1 MRGNPATCSAIN
13 IRANTHALVMFVNV
27 AVDFSDQDRL
37 RTYTYAIPEGVTV
50 NTGDLLWVPFGYRPI
65 QGIAVS
71 VSETTETENTREID
85 SVIPDGPFINPN
97 LLKTAVW
104 IADHY
109 RTSIF
114 RACVAML
121 PPGANQQLHLWI
133 QRSDIADR
141 ADTVL
146 TGFSISPDQHEVL
159 NELPAKGRVRR
170 DRLVRKIG
178 RKNERHLDALIRAGI
193 AIEESIWER
202 PRVTAVFK
210 SHIKLADEIDV
221 DEAIDAYKKRRANR
235 RADLIRQL
243 AATPEPIPR
252 ADLSKQ
258 FTSSIIKA
266 VIDDGN
272 AQIEQVRI
280 ERDPLEDYAVQ
291 EPIEVDLTPEQTS
304 AVNAVS
310 NSIASHQPAE
320 FLLFG
325 VTGSG
330 KTEVYLRAVD
340 KCIQSGRRAII
351 MVPEIAMTPQTLQ
364 RFASRFPGQI
374 ALQHSGLT
382 LGQRF
387 DQWHQI
393 NSGRYNVV
401 IGSRSSIFAPI
412 ENLGLV
418 VIDEEHEW
426 TFKQSDRAPRYHA
439 RDVAEHLCQQT
450 NATLVLGSAT
460 PDIGTYRRSI
470 DPKAPNPITFLELP
484 RRINEALRTRGG
496 MGQPSPFGTKGDASE
511 RSEIA
516 GACGGG
522 SGAPPL
528 SPKHP
533 TTAGEGQ
540 GEGDRGGQM
549 GGVRH
554 PTNNPAPRHNTQS
567 QIVDMRLEIQDG
579 HREML
584 SRPLLDALREN
595 VDRGGKS
602 ILFINRR
609 GSASFVQCLSC
620 GTIRHCPNCHTP
632 LSLHR
637 RPRRGG
643 GSRLQCHYCSYSVG
657 AARQCRACDGT
668 GIARRAAGTEGVEET
683 VRGFF
688 PNTPIL
694 RWDSDTARNA
704 SEHTKLLDE
713 FQSQGNHILIGTQ
726 MVAKGLD
733 IPDVSLVGVVAAD
746 IGLAVPSFRSSERTF
761 QILSQVTGRA
771 GRADTPGKAIIQT
784 FQPQHFAIAA
794 AAAQDYQTFYQ
805 LEIQTRQQYDLP
817 PFASYVRLAY
827 SSYDS
832 NEAQLEAQS
841 VKTRLDQYNKEIG
854 EAVEITGPSPAYPAR
869 RAGRY
874 RWQILLKG
882 QNPAKILDQVPLAPG
897 WTTDID
903 PIEMN

>member
-1 MRGNPATCSAIN
+1 MRGNPATCRVIN
-13 IRANTHALVMFVNV
+13 IRANTHALAMFVNV

-50 NTGDLLWVPFGYRPI
+50 NPGDFLWVPFGYRPI
-65 QGIAVS
+65 QGIALS

-85 SVIPDGPFINPN
+85 SVIPDGPFINPH

-104 IADHY
+104 VADHY

-178 RKNERHLDALIRAGI
+178 RKNERHLDALVRAGI

-202 PRVTAVFK
+202 PRVTAVFR
-210 SHIKLADEIDV
+210 SHVKLADEIDA
-221 DEAIDAYKKRRANR
+221 DEVIDRYTKRRANR

-243 AATPEPIPR
+243 AVTPEAIPR

-258 FTSSIIKA
+258 FNSSLIKA
-266 VIDDGN
+266 VLDDGN

-280 ERDPLEDYAVQ
+280 ERDPLADYAVQ
-291 EPIEVDLTPEQTS
+291 EPIDVDLTPEQST
-304 AVNAVS
+304 AVEAIS
-310 NSIASHQPAE
+310 RSIDSRSHVE

-393 NSGRYNVV
+393 NYGRYNVV
-401 IGSRSSIFAPI
+401 IGSRSSIFAPVD
-412 ENLGLV
+412 NLGLV

-439 RDVAEHLCQQT
+439 RDVAEQLCQET
-450 NATLVLGSAT
+450 GATLVLGSAT
-460 PDIGTYRRSI
+460 PDIGTYQRAT
-470 DPKAPNPITFLELP
+470 DPKFHNPITLLELP
-484 RRINEALRTRGG
+484 RRINEALRISRNSNGH
-496 MGQPSPFGTKGDASE
+496 AE
-511 RSEIA
+511 
-516 GACGGG
+516 
-522 SGAPPL
+522 
-528 SPKHP
+528 
-533 TTAGEGQ
+533 
-540 GEGDRGGQM
+540 
-549 GGVRH
+549 
-554 PTNNPAPRHNTQS
+554 S

-579 HREML
+579 HREMI

-637 RPRRGG
+637 HPRRGG

-784 FQPQHFAIAA
+784 FQPNHFAIAA
-794 AAAQDYQTFYQ
+794 AAAQDYQSFYQ
-805 LEIQTRQQYDLP
+805 HEIQTRQQYDLP
-817 PFASYVRLAY
+817 PFTSYARLAY
-827 SSYDS
+827 SSYDP
-832 NEAQLEAQS
+832 NEAQLEARS
-841 VKTRLDQYNKEIG
+841 VRTRLEQHL
-854 EAVEITGPSPAYPAR
+854 EANDIEITGPSPAYPAR
-869 RAGRY
+869 LAGRY

-882 QNPAKILDQVPLAPG
+882 QNPAKILDQVPLSPG

>member
-1 MRGNPATCSAIN
+1 MSNPSASKAESES
-13 IRANTHALVMFVNV
+13 RAAIPPTSPDAPTIPMFTEV
-27 AVDFSDQDRL
+27 AVDFSDKDRL
-37 RTYTYAIPEGVTV
+37 RTYTYAVPEGVTV
-50 NTGDLLWVPFGYRPI
+50 QPGDLLWVPFAYRPI
-65 QGIAVS
+65 QGIAIS
-71 VSETTETENTREID
+71 TSESTETEKTREID
-85 SVIPDGPFINPN
+85 SVIPDGPFINPS

-109 RTSIF
+109 RTNIF

-121 PPGANQQLHLWI
+121 PPGANQQLHIWVS
-133 QRSDIADR
+133 RSDIAHR
-141 ADTVL
+141 ADTAL
-146 TGFSISPDQHEVL
+146 TGFSISAGQHEVL
-159 NELPAKGRVRR
+159 NEIPLEGRIRR

-178 RKNERHLDALIRAGI
+178 RKRERHLEALVRAGI
-193 AIEESIWER
+193 ALEESIWER
-202 PRVTAVFK
+202 PRVSAVFK
-210 SHIKLADEIDV
+210 PHIKLPDRLDADQTIARYTD
-221 DEAIDAYKKRRANR
+221 RRANR
-235 RADLIRQL
+235 RADLIRYL
-243 AATPEPIPR
+243 ADSSDPIPR
-252 ADLSKQ
+252 SNLSKT
-258 FTSSIIKA
+258 FTPSLIKS

-272 AQIEQVRI
+272 AEVEQVRI
-280 ERDPLEDYAVQ
+280 ERDPLADYAVQ
-291 EPIEVDLTPEQTS
+291 EPISVDLIPEQRA
-304 AVNAVS
+304 AVDAISHN
-310 NSIASHQPAE
+310 IASKTHAE

-330 KTEVYLRAVD
+330 KTEVYLRAVE
-340 KCIQSGRRAII
+340 KCIESGRRAII

-412 ENLGLV
+412 QNLGLV

-439 RDVAEHLCQQT
+439 RDVAENLCQQS

-470 DPKAPNPITFLELP
+470 DPTAPNPITLLELP
-484 RRINEALRTRGG
+484 RRINEALRT
-496 MGQPSPFGTKGDASE
+496 
-511 RSEIA
+511 
-516 GACGGG
+516 G
-522 SGAPPL
+522 STPTPL
-528 SPKHP
+528 SRS
-533 TTAGEGQ
+533 AI
-540 GEGDRGGQM
+540 
-549 GGVRH
+549 
-554 PTNNPAPRHNTQS
+554 NNPARSNGHAVS

-584 SRPLLDALREN
+584 SRPLLNALREN
-595 VDRGGKS
+595 VDQGGKS

-620 GTIRHCPNCHTP
+620 GTIRHCPNCQTP

-657 AARQCRACDGT
+657 AARQCRECNGS

-704 SEHTKLLDE
+704 NDHAKLLEE
-713 FQSQGNHILIGTQ
+713 FQSRGNHILVGTQ

-761 QILSQVTGRA
+761 QILAQVTGRA

-784 FQPQHFAIAA
+784 FQPNHFAIAA
-794 AAAQDYQTFYQ
+794 AAEQDYQSFYQ
-805 LEIQTRQQYDLP
+805 HEIETRQHYDLP
-817 PFASYVRLAY
+817 PFTSYARL
-827 SSYDS
+827 SYGS
-832 NEAQLEAQS
+832 YEPNEAQLEAQS
-841 VKTRLDQYNKEIG
+841 LKTRLEQHLQHAEIP
-854 EAVEITGPSPAYPAR
+854 IDISGPSPAYPAR

-874 RWQILLKG
+874 RWQILLKSNS
-882 QNPAKILDQVPLAPG
+882 QNPAEILEQIPLGPG
-897 WTTDID
+897 WIADID

>member
-1 MRGNPATCSAIN
+1 
-13 IRANTHALVMFVNV
+13 MFTEV
-27 AVDFSDQDRL
+27 AVDFSDRDRL
-37 RTYTYAIPEGVTV
+37 RTYTYAIPNGANVQP
-50 NTGDLLWVPFGYRPI
+50 GDLLWVPFGYRPI
-65 QGIAVS
+65 QGIALS
-71 VSETTETENTREID
+71 VSDTTETENTREID
-85 SVIPDGPFINPN
+85 GIIEGGPFINPN

-104 IADHY
+104 IANHY
-109 RTSIF
+109 RTNIF

-121 PPGANQQLHLWI
+121 PPGINQQLHIWVG
-133 QRSDIADR
+133 RSDIANP

-146 TGFSISPDQHEVL
+146 AGFSISPEQHKVL
-159 NELPAKGRVRR
+159 DELPAKGHVRR
-170 DRLVRKIG
+170 DRFMRKIG
-178 RKNERHLDALIRAGI
+178 RKNERHLDALVRAGV
-193 AIEESIWER
+193 AVEESIWER
-202 PRVTAVFK
+202 PRANPVFK
-210 SHIKLADEIDV
+210 SHLKLANGSDTNEVI
-221 DEAIDAYKKRRANR
+221 EAYLKRRAHR
-235 RADLIRQL
+235 RVELIRHI
-243 AATPEPIPR
+243 AASSDPLPR
-252 ADLSKQ
+252 ADIARR
-258 FTSSIIKA
+258 FGAHTVKA
-266 VIDDGN
+266 VIDDGTVEV
-272 AQIEQVRI
+272 EQVRV
-280 ERDPLEDYAVQ
+280 ERDPLADYAVQ
-291 EPIEVDLTPEQTS
+291 EPISHDLTPEQRT
-304 AVNAVS
+304 AVNAIS
-310 NSIASHQPAE
+310 DSIGSGNSAE

-330 KTEVYLRAVD
+330 KTEVYLRAVET
-340 KCIQSGRRAII
+340 CIQTDRRAII

-393 NSGRYNVV
+393 KSGRYDVV
-401 IGSRSSIFAPI
+401 IGSRSSIFAPVD
-412 ENLGLV
+412 NLGLV

-426 TFKQSDRAPRYHA
+426 TFKQNDRAPRYHA
-439 RDVAEHLCQQT
+439 RDVAEHLINET
-450 NATLVLGSAT
+450 GATLVLGSAT
-460 PDIGTYRRSI
+460 PDIGTYRRAT
-470 DPKAPNPITFLELP
+470 APNAPDRITHLQLP
-484 RRINEALRTRGG
+484 RRINEAIKIKSFSPSVQQDRAHRSVEDQGTRSSLSFDAQGG
-496 MGQPSPFGTKGDASE
+496 IKGGLD
-511 RSEIA
+511 
-516 GACGGG
+516 
-522 SGAPPL
+522 
-528 SPKHP
+528 SPKPGH
-533 TTAGEGQ
+533 AE
-540 GEGDRGGQM
+540 
-549 GGVRH
+549 V
-554 PTNNPAPRHNTQS
+554 

-579 HREML
+579 QREML
-584 SRPLLDALREN
+584 SRPLLHALREN
-595 VDRGGKS
+595 VNQGGKS

-620 GTIRHCPNCHTP
+620 GNIRHCPNCQTP

-657 AARQCRACDGT
+657 AARQCRTCDGT

-704 SEHTKLLDE
+704 NEHTKLLNE
-713 FQSQGNHILIGTQ
+713 FQSEGNHILVGTQ

-733 IPDVSLVGVVAAD
+733 IPSVSLVGVIAAD

-784 FQPQHFAIAA
+784 FQPDHFAIAA
-794 AAAQDYQTFYQ
+794 AAAQDYQAFYQ
-805 LEIQTRQQYDLP
+805 HEIQVRQKYELP
-817 PFASYVRLAY
+817 PFTSYARLAY
-827 SSYDS
+827 SSFDP
-832 NEAQLEAQS
+832 NDAQLEAQS
-841 VKTRLDQYNKEIG
+841 VKTRLDQYLDNEVSTDI
-854 EAVEITGPSPAYPAR
+854 EITGPSPAYPAR

-882 QNPAKILDQVPLAPG
+882 QNPSQILNQIPLGPG

>member
-1 MRGNPATCSAIN
+1 
-13 IRANTHALVMFVNV
+13 MFTEV
-27 AVDFSDQDRL
+27 AVDFSYKDRL
-37 RTYTYAIPEGVTV
+37 RTYTYAIPKGVTV
-50 NTGDLLWVPFGYRPI
+50 HPGDLLWVPFAYRPI
-65 QGIAVS
+65 QGIAIS
-71 VSETTETENTREID
+71 ISETTETENTREVE
-85 SVIPDGPFINPN
+85 SVIPDGPFINPH

-121 PPGANQQLHLWI
+121 PPGANQQLHIWV

-141 ADTVL
+141 VDTAL
-146 TGFSISPDQHEVL
+146 TGFSISADQHEVL
-159 NELPAKGRVRR
+159 NEIPANGRVRR

-178 RKNERHLDALIRAGI
+178 RKNERHLDALVRAGI
-193 AIEESIWER
+193 AREESIWER
-202 PRVTAVFK
+202 PRVSAVFR
-210 SHIKLADEIDV
+210 SHIKLTDEIDAN
-221 DEAIDAYKKRRANR
+221 ETIETYTNRRANR
-235 RADLIRQL
+235 RADLVRHL
-243 AATPEPIPR
+243 ASTHHPIPR

-258 FTSSIIKA
+258 FSPSLIKS

-272 AQIEQVRI
+272 AQVEKVRI
-280 ERDPLEDYAVQ
+280 ERDPLADYAVQ
-291 EPIEVDLTPEQTS
+291 EPIEVELIPEQS
-304 AVNAVS
+304 AAVS
-310 NSIASHQPAE
+310 AISKSIDSNSHAE

-330 KTEVYLRAVD
+330 KTEVYLRAVE
-340 KCIQSGRRAII
+340 KCIQAGRRAII

-393 NSGRYNVV
+393 KLGRYNVV
-401 IGSRSSIFAPI
+401 IGSRSSIFAPVD
-412 ENLGLV
+412 NPGLV

-439 RDVAEHLCQQT
+439 RDVAERLCQQS

-460 PDIGTYRRSI
+460 PDIGTYHQAT
-470 DPKAPNPITFLELP
+470 DPTSRNPITLLQLP
-484 RRINEALRTRGG
+484 RRINEALRMRVGLG
-496 MGQPSPFGTKGDASE
+496 SPLPSVGEGQGEGPSPFEAKGDASE
-511 RSEIA
+511 RSEVA
-516 GACGGG
+516 GACRDG
-522 SGAPPL
+522 SGARSVQSARPVSQRSPNLSTPP
-528 SPKHP
+528 SGH
-533 TTAGEGQ
+533 
-540 GEGDRGGQM
+540 
-549 GGVRH
+549 
-554 PTNNPAPRHNTQS
+554 TQS
-567 QIVDMRLEIQDG
+567 LIVDMRLEIQAG

-584 SRPLLDALREN
+584 SRPLLDALQEN
-595 VDRGGKS
+595 VDQGGKS

-609 GSASFVQCLSC
+609 GSASFVQCLDC
-620 GTIRHCPNCHTP
+620 GTIRQCPNCQTP

-643 GSRLQCHYCSYSVG
+643 GSRLQCHYCSYSLG
-657 AARQCRACDGT
+657 AARQCRNCDGT

-704 SEHTKLLDE
+704 NEHTKLLDE
-713 FQSQGNHILIGTQ
+713 FQSKGNHILVGTQ

-784 FQPQHFAIAA
+784 FQPNHFAIIAA
-794 AAAQDYQTFYQ
+794 ADQDYQAFYQ
-805 LEIQTRQQYDLP
+805 HEIETRDKYDLP
-817 PFASYVRLAY
+817 PFTSYARLAY
-827 SSYDS
+827 SSYEQ

-841 VKTRLDQYNKEIG
+841 LKTRLDQYNKEIG

-869 RAGRY
+869 QAGRY
-874 RWQILLKG
+874 RWQILLKSKT
-882 QNPAKILDQVPLAPG
+882 QKPAPNPAQILDQVPLGPG

>member
-1 MRGNPATCSAIN
+1 
-13 IRANTHALVMFVNV
+13 MFTEV
-27 AVDFSDQDRL
+27 AVDFSDQDHL
-37 RTYTYAIPEGVTV
+37 RTYTYAVPKGVTV
-50 NTGDLLWVPFGYRPI
+50 QPGDLLWVPFGYRPI
-65 QGIAVS
+65 QGIAIS
-71 VSETTETENTREID
+71 VDDTTDIENIREID
-85 SVIPDGPFINPN
+85 SVIPDGPFINPE
-97 LLKTAVW
+97 LLNTAVW
-104 IADHY
+104 IAQHY

-121 PPGANQQLHLWI
+121 PPGANQQLHIWV
-133 QRSDIADR
+133 QRSEIADR
-141 ADTVL
+141 VDTAL
-146 TGFSISPDQHEVL
+146 TGFSISSGQHEVL
-159 NELPAKGRVRR
+159 NEIPTKGRVRR

-178 RKNERHLDALIRAGI
+178 RKNERHLDALVRAGI
-193 AIEESIWER
+193 AVEESIWER
-202 PRVTAVFK
+202 PRVSAIFR
-210 SHIKLADEIDV
+210 SHIKLAKEIDAHKV
-221 DEAIDAYKKRRANR
+221 TETYAKRRANR
-235 RADLIRQL
+235 RADLIRHL
-243 AATPEPIPR
+243 SSSRDPIPR

-258 FTSSIIKA
+258 FNPGLIKS

-272 AQIEQVRI
+272 AEVEQVRV
-280 ERDPLEDYAVQ
+280 ERDPLADYAVQ
-291 EPIEVDLTPEQTS
+291 EPIDVELTPEQTT
-304 AVNAVS
+304 AVDAIS

-330 KTEVYLRAVD
+330 KTEVYLRAVE
-340 KCIQSGRRAII
+340 KCIQSRRRAII

-393 NSGRYNVV
+393 KTGRYNVV

-412 ENLGLV
+412 DNLGLV

-439 RDVAEHLCQQT
+439 RDVAERLCRET
-450 NATLVLGSAT
+450 GATLVLGSAP
-460 PDIGTYRRSI
+460 PDIGTYRRST
-470 DPKAPNPITFLELP
+470 DPTASNPITLLELP
-484 RRINEALRTRGG
+484 RRINEALGVAQMDGSRR
-496 MGQPSPFGTKGDASE
+496 PSPFEAKGDASE

-522 SGAPPL
+522 SGGRWTQPVPPV
-528 SPKHP
+528 SQRPP
-533 TTAGEGQ
+533 
-540 GEGDRGGQM
+540 
-549 GGVRH
+549 GVH
-554 PTNNPAPRHNTQS
+554 STHTQNSHTES

-584 SRPLLDALREN
+584 SRPLLQALREN
-595 VDRGGKS
+595 VDQGGKS

-620 GTIRHCPNCHTP
+620 GTIRRCPNCHTP

-657 AARQCRACDGT
+657 AARQCRTCNGT

-688 PNTPIL
+688 PNTPVL

-704 SEHTKLLDE
+704 TEHTRLLDE
-713 FQSQGNHILIGTQ
+713 FQSKGNHILIGTQ

-733 IPDVSLVGVVAAD
+733 IPSVGLVGVVAAD

-784 FQPQHFAIAA
+784 FQPNHFAISA
-794 AAAQDYQTFYQ
+794 AAAQDYRAFYQ
-805 LEIQTRQQYDLP
+805 HAIQTRHKYDLP
-817 PFASYVRLAY
+817 PFTSYVRLAY
-827 SSYDS
+827 GSYESDD
-832 NEAQLEAQS
+832 AQLEARS
-841 VKTRLDQYNKEIG
+841 VRTRIDQYLENAPAADI
-854 EAVEITGPSPAYPAR
+854 EITGPSPAYPAR
-869 RAGRY
+869 LAGRY

-882 QNPAKILDQVPLAPG
+882 QYPAQILDHVPLGPG
-897 WTTDID
+897 WTIDID